1 MGTVRAAA
9 SGRGQPDG
17 PGRADRP
24 KANTLMQ
31 YILPGIAVVLAL
43 VILLILLKQRA
54 GGARGAVEGELRQ
67 RIGELESEADA
78 LRGELDGARQAR
90 VQAETR
96 LEAEQKNLDQQ
107 RRLLDEAETKL
118 KDAFKALS
126 AEALKDSRRQF
137 LGDAGQRLQPIQDL
151 LKTYEGRLR
160 EIEKARTDAYGSL
173 RQYLDGLRDA
183 QEGLKTQTTKLET
196 ALRGSTRVRGEWG
209 QLALRR
215 VVELAGMS
223 KHCDF
228 DEQTSTTTDQR
239 RQIPDLTVRLP
250 GDRLIVVD
258 AKAPLDAYMDAV
270 EAADDAS
277 RKAAMERHAQ
287 AVRGHVRT
295 LGQKAY
301 WNQFKNTP
309 EFVVLFLPG
318 ESFFSAALEADTSLM
333 EDAFRSNVVLA
344 SPVNLIAL
352 LKAVAHGWRQQEMA
366 ENAERIGETGRKLYD
381 RVRVFV
387 KHFAGVGDGLSRAA
401 KAYDAAVRSY
411 ESRVAP
417 SARRLAEEAAVS
429 GNELPDV
436 EGAAQPTRLIA
447 DGTDDDEPDDDN
459 APGKPGG

>member
-1 MGTVRAAA
+1 MEYLLAAVA
-9 SGRGQPDG
+9 GV
-17 PGRADRP
+17 
-24 KANTLMQ
+24 L
-31 YILPGIAVVLAL
+31 AVVVL
-43 VILLILLKQRA
+43 VLLLRQRV
-54 GGARGAVEGELRQ
+54 GGAGGAVEGELRQ
-67 RIGELESEADA
+67 RIGELESEADG
-78 LRGELDGARQAR
+78 LRGELGEARSAR

-96 LEAEQKNLDQQ
+96 LEAEQANLQEQ
-107 RRLLDEAETKL
+107 RRLLEEAETQL

-126 AEALKDSRRQF
+126 AEALKDSRQQF
-137 LGDAGQRLQPIQDL
+137 LGDAGERLRPIQDL
-151 LKTYEGRLR
+151 LKTYEARLR

-209 QLALRR
+209 QLALKR

-228 DEQTSTTTDQR
+228 DEQASTTTDQR
-239 RQIPDLTVRLP
+239 RQIPDLTVHLP

-258 AKAPLDAYMDAV
+258 AKAPGDAYMEAV
-270 EAADDAS
+270 EATDGAS

-295 LGQKAY
+295 LSQKAY
-301 WNQFKNTP
+301 WSQFENTP

-366 ENAERIGETGRKLYD
+366 ENAKRIGETGRKLYD

-387 KHFAGVGDGLSRAA
+387 EHFGKVGDGISRAA
-401 KAYDAAVRSY
+401 KAYDAAVGSY
-411 ESRVAP
+411 ESRIAP
-417 SARRLAEEAAVS
+417 SARRLADQAAVS
-429 GNELPDV
+429 GKELPEV
-436 EGAAQPTRLIA
+436 ERAAHPTRLIT
-447 DGTDDDEPDDDN
+447 DGGEAGEADDN
-459 APGKPGG
+459 EPGPSRD

>member
-1 MGTVRAAA
+1 
-9 SGRGQPDG
+9 
-17 PGRADRP
+17 
-24 KANTLMQ
+24 MQ
-31 YILPGIAVVLAL
+31 YILPAIAVL
-43 VILLILLKQRA
+43 VSLLILAILAALYVRLR
-54 GGARGAVEGELRQ
+54 RGASPVEGELRQ
-67 RIGELESEADA
+67 RIGELESEADG
-78 LRGELDGARQAR
+78 LRGELGEARSAR

-96 LEAEQKNLDQQ
+96 LEAEQANLQEQ
-107 RRLLDEAETKL
+107 RRLLDEAETQL

-126 AEALKDSRRQF
+126 AEALKDSRQQF
-137 LGDAGQRLQPIQDL
+137 LGDAGERLRPIQEL
-151 LKTYEGRLR
+151 LKTYEARLR

-209 QLALRR
+209 QLALKR

-228 DEQTSTTTDQR
+228 DEQASTTTDQR
-239 RQIPDLTVRLP
+239 RQIPDLTVHLP

-258 AKAPLDAYMDAV
+258 AKAPLDAYMAAA
-270 EAADDAS
+270 EAADDAA
-277 RKAAMERHAQ
+277 RKTAMERHAQ

-295 LGQKAY
+295 LSQKAY
-301 WNQFKNTP
+301 WSQFENTP

-366 ENAERIGETGRKLYD
+366 ENAQRIGETGRELYD

-387 KHFAGVGDGLSRAA
+387 EHFGKVGDGISRAS
-401 KAYDAAVRSY
+401 KAYDAAVGSY
-411 ESRVAP
+411 ESRIVP
-417 SARRLAEEAAVS
+417 SARRLHDQAAV
-429 GNELPDV
+429 GDKALPDV
-436 EGAAQPTRLIA
+436 ERAAHPTRLIT
-447 DGTDDDEPDDDN
+447 DGGDAGEPDDN
-459 APGKPGG
+459 EPGASRD

>member
-1 MGTVRAAA
+1 
-9 SGRGQPDG
+9 
-17 PGRADRP
+17 
-24 KANTLMQ
+24 MQ
-31 YILPGIAVVLAL
+31 YILPAIAVL
-43 VILLILLKQRA
+43 VSLLILAILAALYVRLR
-54 GGARGAVEGELRQ
+54 RGASPVEGELRQ
-67 RIGELESEADA
+67 RIGELESEADG
-78 LRGELDGARQAR
+78 LRGELGEARSAR

-96 LEAEQKNLDQQ
+96 LEAEQANLQEQ
-107 RRLLDEAETKL
+107 RRLLDEAETQL

-126 AEALKDSRRQF
+126 AEALKDSRQQF
-137 LGDAGQRLQPIQDL
+137 LGDAGERLRPIQEL

-209 QLALRR
+209 QLALKR

-228 DEQTSTTTDQR
+228 DEQASTTADQR
-239 RQIPDLTVRLP
+239 RQVPDLTVHLP

-258 AKAPLDAYMDAV
+258 AKAPLDAYMAAAEAV
-270 EAADDAS
+270 DDAA
-277 RKAAMERHAQ
+277 RKTAMERHAQ

-295 LGQKAY
+295 LSQKAY
-301 WNQFKNTP
+301 WSQFENTP

-366 ENAERIGETGRKLYD
+366 ENAQRIGETGRELYD

-387 KHFAGVGDGLSRAA
+387 EHFGKVGDGISRAS
-401 KAYDAAVRSY
+401 KAYDAAVGSY
-411 ESRVAP
+411 ESRIVP
-417 SARRLAEEAAVS
+417 SARRLHDQAAV
-429 GNELPDV
+429 GDKALPDV
-436 EGAAQPTRLIA
+436 ERAAHPTRLIT
-447 DGTDDDEPDDDN
+447 DGGDAGEPDDN
-459 APGKPGG
+459 EPGASRD

>member
-1 MGTVRAAA
+1 ME
-9 SGRGQPDG
+9 
-17 PGRADRP
+17 
-24 KANTLMQ
+24 
-31 YILPGIAVVLAL
+31 YVLAAVAGVLAVMVL
-43 VILLILLKQRA
+43 VLLLRQRA
-54 GGARGAVEGELRQ
+54 GGAAGAVEGELRQ
-67 RIGELESEADA
+67 RIGELESEADG
-78 LRGELDGARQAR
+78 LRGELGEARQAR

-96 LEAEQKNLDQQ
+96 LEAEQANLQEQ
-107 RRLLDEAETKL
+107 RRLLDEAETRL
-118 KDAFKALS
+118 KDAFKVLS
-126 AEALKDSRRQF
+126 ADALKDSRQQF
-137 LGDAGQRLQPIQDL
+137 LGDAGERLRPIQDL
-151 LKTYEGRLR
+151 LKTYEARLR

-209 QLALRR
+209 QLALKR

-228 DEQTSTTTDQR
+228 DEQASTTTDQR
-239 RQIPDLTVRLP
+239 RQIPDLTVHLP

-258 AKAPLDAYMDAV
+258 AKAPGDAYMEAV
-270 EAADDAS
+270 EATDDAS

-295 LGQKAY
+295 LSQKAY
-301 WNQFKNTP
+301 WSQFENTP

-366 ENAERIGETGRKLYD
+366 ENAERIGETGRELYD

-387 KHFAGVGDGLSRAA
+387 EHFGKVGDGISRAA
-401 KAYDAAVRSY
+401 KAYDAAVGSY
-411 ESRVAP
+411 ESRIAP
-417 SARRLAEEAAVS
+417 SARRLADQAAV
-429 GNELPDV
+429 GDKALPEV
-436 EGAAQPTRLIA
+436 ERAAHPTRLIT
-447 DGTDDDEPDDDN
+447 DGGEAGEPDDN
-459 APGKPGG
+459 EPGASRD

>member
-1 MGTVRAAA
+1 MEYVLAAVA
-9 SGRGQPDG
+9 CV
-17 PGRADRP
+17 
-24 KANTLMQ
+24 L
-31 YILPGIAVVLAL
+31 AVVVL
-43 VILLILLKQRA
+43 VLLLRQRT
-54 GGARGAVEGELRQ
+54 GGAGGAVEGELRQ
-67 RIGELESEADA
+67 RIGELESEADG
-78 LRGELDGARQAR
+78 LRGELGEARSAR

-96 LEAEQKNLDQQ
+96 LEAERANLQEQ
-107 RRLLDEAETKL
+107 RRLLDQAETQL

-126 AEALKDSRRQF
+126 ADALKDSRQQF
-137 LGDAGQRLQPIQDL
+137 LGDAGERLQPIQDL

-173 RQYLDGLRDA
+173 REYLDGLRDA

-209 QLALRR
+209 QLALKR

-228 DEQTSTTTDQR
+228 DEQASTTTDQR
-239 RQIPDLTVRLP
+239 RQVPDLTVHLP

-258 AKAPLDAYMDAV
+258 AKAPLDAYMAAA
-270 EAADDAS
+270 EAADDAA
-277 RKAAMERHAQ
+277 RKTAMERHAQ

-295 LGQKAY
+295 LSQKAY
-301 WNQFKNTP
+301 WSQFENTP

-366 ENAERIGETGRKLYD
+366 ENAERIGETGRELYD

-387 KHFAGVGDGLSRAA
+387 EHFSKVGDGISRAA

-411 ESRVAP
+411 ESRIAP
-417 SARRLAEEAAVS
+417 SARRLADQAAV
-429 GNELPDV
+429 GDKALPEV
-436 EGAAQPTRLIA
+436 EGAAHPTRLIA
-447 DGTDDDEPDDDN
+447 DGGADTDPADDN

>member
-1 MGTVRAAA
+1 MEYV
-9 SGRGQPDG
+9 
-17 PGRADRP
+17 
-24 KANTLMQ
+24 L
-31 YILPGIAVVLAL
+31 YIGAPLLLAGILVMLVAL
-43 VILLILLKQRA
+43 YARLR
-54 GGARGAVEGELRQ
+54 RGASPVEAELRQ
-67 RIGELESEADA
+67 RIGELEAETDA
-78 LRGELDGARQAR
+78 LRGELDGARQAC

-96 LEAEQKNLDQQ
+96 LEAERANLDEQ
-107 RRLLDEAETKL
+107 RCLLDEAETKL

-126 AEALKDSRRQF
+126 AEALTDSRRQF

-151 LKTYEGRLR
+151 LKTYEARLR

-228 DEQTSTTTDQR
+228 QEQTSTTEDS
-239 RQIPDLTVRLP
+239 RQIPDLTVYLP
-250 GDRLIVVD
+250 GDRIIVVD
-258 AKAPLDAYMDAV
+258 AKAPLDAYMEAV

-295 LGQKAY
+295 LAQKAY
-301 WNQFKNTP
+301 WSQFKNTP
-309 EFVVLFLPG
+309 QFVVLFLPG
-318 ESFFSAALEADTSLM
+318 ESFFSAALEADASLM

-366 ENAERIGETGRKLYD
+366 ENAERIGETGRELFA
-381 RVRVFV
+381 RVCKFIE
-387 KHFAGVGDGLSRAA
+387 HFRNVGDAIGRASRAF
-401 KAYDAAVRSY
+401 DEAAGSY
-411 ESRVAP
+411 VSRVEP
-417 SARRLAEEAAVS
+417 SARRLKEQAAAT
-429 GNELPDV
+429 NELP
-436 EGAAQPTRLIA
+436 EIEPTAHPTRLLPDSGA
-447 DGTDDDEPDDDN
+447 DTDLADDN

>member
-1 MGTVRAAA
+1 MEYVLAAVA
-9 SGRGQPDG
+9 CV
-17 PGRADRP
+17 
-24 KANTLMQ
+24 L
-31 YILPGIAVVLAL
+31 AVVVL
-43 VILLILLKQRA
+43 VLLLRQRTGGA
-54 GGARGAVEGELRQ
+54 GGAVETELRQ
-67 RIGELESEADA
+67 RIGELESEADG
-78 LRGELDGARQAR
+78 LRGELGEACSAR

-96 LEAEQKNLDQQ
+96 LEAERANLDEQ
-107 RRLLDEAETKL
+107 RRILGEAETSL
-118 KDAFKALS
+118 KDAFKVLS
-126 AEALKDSRRQF
+126 ADALKDSRQQF
-137 LGDAGQRLQPIQDL
+137 LGDAGERLRPIQDL
-151 LKTYEGRLR
+151 LKTYEARLR

-209 QLALRR
+209 QLALKR

-228 DEQTSTTTDQR
+228 DEQASTTTDQR
-239 RQIPDLTVRLP
+239 RQIPDLTVHLP

-258 AKAPLDAYMDAV
+258 AKAPGDAYMEAV
-270 EAADDAS
+270 EATDDAS

-295 LGQKAY
+295 LSQKAY
-301 WNQFKNTP
+301 WSQFDNTP

-366 ENAERIGETGRKLYD
+366 ENAERIGETGRELYD

-387 KHFAGVGDGLSRAA
+387 EHFGKVGDGISRAA
-401 KAYDAAVRSY
+401 KAYDAAVGSY
-411 ESRVAP
+411 ESRIAP
-417 SARRLAEEAAVS
+417 SARRLADQAAV
-429 GNELPDV
+429 GDKALPEV
-436 EGAAQPTRLIA
+436 EGAAHPTRLIA
-447 DGTDDDEPDDDN
+447 DGGEAAEPHDN
-459 APGKPGG
+459 EPGPSRD